1 MRKMFLF
8 VVVVWLTACSTID
21 CPVENTVAVQYEIRD
36 KAGNELSITD
46 SLSII
51 STRQDGDYIILNR
64 LSNKSSFSIPIS
76 YAYPEDVLYFCFKN
90 LDNDSIVVD
99 TVCIEKDDFPH
110 FESVDCNAS
119 FFHEITNVQY
129 TRHYIDSLVLLNKS
143 VTYDQTTVHFR
154 LVPKRSD

>member
-21 CPVENTVAVQYEIRD
+21 CPVENTVSVQYEIRD
-36 KAGNELSITD
+36 KAGKELAITD
-46 SLSII
+46 SLSIV
-51 STRQDGDYIILNR
+51 STRQDGDYVILNR
-64 LSNKSSFSIPIS
+64 LSDKSSFSIPIS

-154 LVPKRSD
+154 LVPKDSN

>member
-21 CPVENTVAVQYEIRD
+21 CPVENTVSVQYEIRD
-36 KAGNELSITD
+36 KAGKELAITD
-46 SLSII
+46 SLSIV
-51 STRQDGDYIILNR
+51 STRQDGDYVVLNR
-64 LSNKSSFSIPIS
+64 LSDKSSFSIPIS

-129 TRHYIDSLVLLNKS
+129 TRHGIISI
-143 VTYDQTTVHFR
+143 
-154 LVPKRSD
+154 RSYFLTNQ

>member
-21 CPVENTVAVQYEIRD
+21 CPVENTVSVQYEIRD
-36 KAGNELSITD
+36 KAGKELAITD

-119 FFHEITNVQY
+119 FFHEITDVHH

>member
-21 CPVENTVAVQYEIRD
+21 CPVENTVSVQYEIRD
-36 KAGNELSITD
+36 KAGKELAITD
-46 SLSII
+46 SLSIV
-51 STRQDGDYIILNR
+51 STRQDGDYVVLNR
-64 LSNKSSFSIPIS
+64 LSDKSSFSIPIS

-90 LDNDSIVVD
+90 LENDSIVVD

-143 VTYDQTTVHFR
+143 VTYDQTTVNFR
-154 LVPKRSD
+154 LVPKDSN

>member
-21 CPVENTVAVQYEIRD
+21 CPVENTVSVQYEIRD
-36 KAGNELSITD
+36 KAGKELSITD
-46 SLSII
+46 SLSIV
-51 STRQDGDYIILNR
+51 STRQDGDYVVLNR
-64 LSNKSSFSIPIS
+64 LSDKSSFSIPIS

-154 LVPKRSD
+154 LVPKDSN

>member
-21 CPVENTVAVQYEIRD
+21 CPVENTVSVQYEIRD
-36 KAGNELSITD
+36 KAGKELAITD
-46 SLSII
+46 SLSIV
-51 STRQDGDYIILNR
+51 STRQDGDYVVLNR
-64 LSNKSSFSIPIS
+64 LSDKSSFSIPIS
-76 YAYPEDVLYFCFKN
+76 YAYPEDVLFFCFKN

-154 LVPKRSD
+154 LVPKDTN

>member
-8 VVVVWLTACSTID
+8 FVVVWLTACSTID
-21 CPVENTVAVQYEIRD
+21 CPVENTVSVQYEIRD
-36 KAGNELSITD
+36 KAGKELAITD
-46 SLSII
+46 SLSIV
-51 STRQDGDYIILNR
+51 STRQDGDYVALNL
-64 LSNKSSFSIPIS
+64 LSDKSSFSIPIS

-154 LVPKRSD
+154 LVPKDSN

>member
-21 CPVENTVAVQYEIRD
+21 CPVENTVSVQYEIRD
-36 KAGNELSITD
+36 KAGKELAITD

-76 YAYPEDVLYFCFKN
+76 YAYPEDVLYFCFKI
-90 LDNDSIVVD
+90 LDKDSIVVD

>member
-21 CPVENTVAVQYEIRD
+21 CPVENTVSVQYEIRD
-36 KAGNELSITD
+36 KAGKELAITD
-46 SLSII
+46 SLSIV
-51 STRQDGDYIILNR
+51 STRQDGDYVVLNR
-64 LSNKSSFSIPIS
+64 LSDKSSFSIPIS
-76 YAYPEDVLYFCFKN
+76 YAYPEDVLFFCFKN

-154 LVPKRSD
+154 LVPKGSN

>member
-36 KAGNELSITD
+36 KAGKELSITD
-46 SLSII
+46 SLSIVSI
-51 STRQDGDYIILNR
+51 RQDGDYVVLNR

-76 YAYPEDVLYFCFKN
+76 YAYPEDLLYFCFKN
-90 LDNDSIVVD
+90 LENDSIVVD
-99 TVCIEKDDFPH
+99 TVCMKKDDFPH

-154 LVPKRSD
+154 LVPKDSN

>member
-21 CPVENTVAVQYEIRD
+21 CPVENTVSVQYEIRD
-36 KAGNELSITD
+36 KAGKELAITD
-46 SLSII
+46 SLSIV

-64 LSNKSSFSIPIS
+64 LSNKS
-76 YAYPEDVLYFCFKN
+76 N

-154 LVPKRSD
+154 LVPKDSN

>member
-1 MRKMFLF
+1 MFLF

-21 CPVENTVAVQYEIRD
+21 CPVENTVSVQYEIRD
-36 KAGNELSITD
+36 KAGKELAITD
-46 SLSII
+46 SLSIVSI
-51 STRQDGDYIILNR
+51 RQDGDYVVLNR
-64 LSNKSSFSIPIS
+64 LSDKSSFSIPIS

-154 LVPKRSD
+154 LVPKDSN

>member
-1 MRKMFLF
+1 MFLF

-21 CPVENTVAVQYEIRD
+21 CPVENTVSVQYEIRD
-36 KAGNELSITD
+36 KAGKELAITD
-46 SLSII
+46 SLSIV
-51 STRQDGDYIILNR
+51 STRQDGDYIVLNR
-64 LSNKSSFSIPIS
+64 LSDKSSFSIPIS

-154 LVPKRSD
+154 LVPKDSN

>member
-1 MRKMFLF
+1 MFLF

-21 CPVENTVAVQYEIRD
+21 CPVENTVSVQYEIRD
-36 KAGNELSITD
+36 KAGKELAITD

-51 STRQDGDYIILNR
+51 STRQDGDYVVLNR
-64 LSNKSSFSIPIS
+64 LSDKSSFSIPIS

>member
-1 MRKMFLF
+1 MFLF

-21 CPVENTVAVQYEIRD
+21 CPVENTVSVQYEIRD
-36 KAGNELSITD
+36 KAGKELAITD
-46 SLSII
+46 SLSIV
-51 STRQDGDYIILNR
+51 STRQDGDYVILNR
-64 LSNKSSFSIPIS
+64 LSDKSSFSIPIS

-154 LVPKRSD
+154 LVPKDSN

>member
-21 CPVENTVAVQYEIRD
+21 CPVENTVSVQYEIRD
-36 KAGNELSITD
+36 KAGKELAITD
-46 SLSII
+46 SLSIV
-51 STRQDGDYIILNR
+51 STRQDGDYVVLNR
-64 LSNKSSFSIPIS
+64 LSDKSLFSIPIS

-154 LVPKRSD
+154 LVPKDSN

>member
-76 YAYPEDVLYFCFKN
+76 YAYPEDVLFFCFKN

-154 LVPKRSD
+154 LVPKDSN

>member
-1 MRKMFLF
+1 MFLF

-21 CPVENTVAVQYEIRD
+21 CPVENTVSVQYEIRD
-36 KAGNELSITD
+36 KAGKELAITD
-46 SLSII
+46 SLSIV
-51 STRQDGDYIILNR
+51 STRQDGDYVVLNR
-64 LSNKSSFSIPIS
+64 LSDKSSFSIPIS

-154 LVPKRSD
+154 LVPKDSN

>member
-8 VVVVWLTACSTID
+8 FVVVWLTACSTID
-21 CPVENTVAVQYEIRD
+21 CPVENTVSVQYEIRD
-36 KAGNELSITD
+36 KAGKELAITD
-46 SLSII
+46 SLSIV
-51 STRQDGDYIILNR
+51 STRQDGDYVVLNR
-64 LSNKSSFSIPIS
+64 LSDKSSFSIPIS

-154 LVPKRSD
+154 LVPKDSN

>member
-1 MRKMFLF
+1 MFLF

-21 CPVENTVAVQYEIRD
+21 CPVENTVSVQYEIRD
-36 KAGNELSITD
+36 KAGKELAITD
-46 SLSII
+46 SLSIV
-51 STRQDGDYIILNR
+51 STRQDGDYVVLNR
-64 LSNKSSFSIPIS
+64 LSDKSSFSIPIS

-90 LDNDSIVVD
+90 LENDSIVVD

-154 LVPKRSD
+154 LVPKDSN

>member
-46 SLSII
+46 SLSIV
-51 STRQDGDYIILNR
+51 STRQDGDYVVLNR
-64 LSNKSSFSIPIS
+64 LSDKSSFSIPIS

-154 LVPKRSD
+154 LVPKDSN

>member
-21 CPVENTVAVQYEIRD
+21 CPVENTVSVQYEIRD
-36 KAGNELSITD
+36 KAGKELAITD
-46 SLSII
+46 SLSIV
-51 STRQDGDYIILNR
+51 STRQDGDYVVLNR
-64 LSNKSSFSIPIS
+64 LSDKSSFSIPIS

-143 VTYDQTTVHFR
+143 VTYDQTIVHFR
-154 LVPKRSD
+154 LVPKDSN

>member
-21 CPVENTVAVQYEIRD
+21 CPVENTVSVQYEIRD
-36 KAGNELSITD
+36 KAGKELAITD
-46 SLSII
+46 SLSIV
-51 STRQDGDYIILNR
+51 STRQDGDYVVLNR
-64 LSNKSSFSIPIS
+64 LSDKSSFSIPIS
-76 YAYPEDVLYFCFKN
+76 YAYPEDVLYFCFKI
-90 LDNDSIVVD
+90 LDKDSIVVD

-154 LVPKRSD
+154 LVPKDSN

>member
-21 CPVENTVAVQYEIRD
+21 CPVENTVSVQYEIRD
-36 KAGNELSITD
+36 KAGKELAITD
-46 SLSII
+46 SLSIV
-51 STRQDGDYIILNR
+51 STRQDGDYVVLNR
-64 LSNKSSFSIPIS
+64 LSDKSSFSIPIS

-154 LVPKRSD
+154 LVSKDSN

>member
-21 CPVENTVAVQYEIRD
+21 CPVENTVSVQYEIRD
-36 KAGNELSITD
+36 KAGKELAITD
-46 SLSII
+46 SLSIV
-51 STRQDGDYIILNR
+51 STRQDGDYVVLNR
-64 LSNKSSFSIPIS
+64 LSDKSSFSIPIS

-90 LDNDSIVVD
+90 LGNDSIVVD

-154 LVPKRSD
+154 LVPKDSN

>member
-21 CPVENTVAVQYEIRD
+21 CPVENTVSVQYEIRD
-36 KAGNELSITD
+36 KAGKELAITD
-46 SLSII
+46 SLSIV
-51 STRQDGDYIILNR
+51 STRQDGDYVVLNR
-64 LSNKSSFSIPIS
+64 LSDKSSFSIPIS

-90 LDNDSIVVD
+90 LENDSIVVD

-154 LVPKRSD
+154 LVPKDSN

>member
-21 CPVENTVAVQYEIRD
+21 CPVENTVSVQYEIRD
-36 KAGNELSITD
+36 KAGKELSITD
-46 SLSII
+46 SLSIV
-51 STRQDGDYIILNR
+51 STRQDGDYVVLNR
-64 LSNKSSFSIPIS
+64 LSDKSSFSIPIS
-76 YAYPEDVLYFCFKN
+76 YAYPEDVLFFCFKN

-154 LVPKRSD
+154 LVPKDSN

>member
-21 CPVENTVAVQYEIRD
+21 CPVENTVSVQYEIRD
-36 KAGNELSITD
+36 KAGKELAITD
-46 SLSII
+46 SLSIV
-51 STRQDGDYIILNR
+51 STRQDGDYVVLNR
-64 LSNKSSFSIPIS
+64 LSDKSSFSIPIS

-154 LVPKRSD
+154 LVPKDSN

>member
-21 CPVENTVAVQYEIRD
+21 CPVENTVSVQYEIRD
-36 KAGNELSITD
+36 KAGKELAITD
-46 SLSII
+46 SLSIV
-51 STRQDGDYIILNR
+51 STRQDGDYIVLNR
-64 LSNKSSFSIPIS
+64 LSDKSSFSIPIS

-154 LVPKRSD
+154 LVPKDSN

>member
-21 CPVENTVAVQYEIRD
+21 CPVENTVSVQYEIRD
-36 KAGNELSITD
+36 KAGKELAITD
-46 SLSII
+46 SLSIVSI
-51 STRQDGDYIILNR
+51 RQDGDYVVLNR

-76 YAYPEDVLYFCFKN
+76 YDYPEDVLYFCFKI
-90 LDNDSIVVD
+90 LDKDSIVVD
-99 TVCIEKDDFPH
+99 TVCIKKDDYPH

>member
-8 VVVVWLTACSTID
+8 FVVVWLTACSTID
-21 CPVENTVAVQYEIRD
+21 CPVENTVSVQYEIRD
-36 KAGNELSITD
+36 KAGKELSITD
-46 SLSII
+46 SLSIVSI
-51 STRQDGDYIILNR
+51 RQDGDYVVLNR
-64 LSNKSSFSIPIS
+64 LSDKSSFSIPIS

-154 LVPKRSD
+154 LVPKDSN

>member
-21 CPVENTVAVQYEIRD
+21 CPVENTVSVQYEIRD
-36 KAGNELSITD
+36 KAGKELAITD
-46 SLSII
+46 SLSIV
-51 STRQDGDYIILNR
+51 STRQDGDYVVLNR
-64 LSNKSSFSIPIS
+64 LSDKSSFSIPIS
-76 YAYPEDVLYFCFKN
+76 YAYPEDVLFFCFKN

-154 LVPKRSD
+154 LVPKDSN